1 MPWDREGEH
10 VMVSEWWIVAAAVV
24 GVVAV
29 LSISELIIRRR
40 RQARAAGLR
49 AKVDRLREELAE
61 AVEQVEDH
69 AQQQTTDTR
78 KAMGGE

>member
-1 MPWDREGEH
+1 
-10 VMVSEWWIVAAAVV
+10 MVSEWWIVAAAVV

-29 LSISELIIRRR
+29 LSIGELIIRRR
-40 RQARAAGLR
+40 RQARVPVLQ

-61 AVEQVEDH
+61 AVKQVEDE
-69 AQQQTTDTR
+69 AQRQTADDR

>member
-1 MPWDREGEH
+1 
-10 VMVSEWWIVAAAVV
+10 MVSEWWIVAAAVV

-40 RQARAAGLR
+40 RQARAAGLQ
-49 AKVDRLREELAE
+49 AKVDRLREELTE